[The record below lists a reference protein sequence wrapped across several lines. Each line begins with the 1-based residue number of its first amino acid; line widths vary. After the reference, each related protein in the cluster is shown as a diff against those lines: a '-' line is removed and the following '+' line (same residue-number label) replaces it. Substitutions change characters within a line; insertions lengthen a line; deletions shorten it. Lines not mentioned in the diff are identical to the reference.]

1 MKEGDIVKI
10 KSELKTQSWYVPDYM
25 IVSKVNH
32 HRKLYN
38 FGTDIEL
45 VVLESGFKMSLF
57 DSYVEKVPID
67 IKRNLKIQLILGD

>member
-10 KSELKTQSWYVPDYM
+10 KSELKTQRWYVPDYM
-25 IVSKVNH
+25 VVSKVNH

-38 FGTDIEL
+38 FGTDTEFIRL
-45 VVLESGFKMSLF
+45 GSGLKISLF

-67 IKRNLKIQLILGD
+67 VEREIKIQLILGD

>member
-25 IVSKVNH
+25 VVSKVNH

-38 FGTDIEL
+38 FGTDIEFIRL
-45 VVLESGFKMSLF
+45 VSGLKINLF
-57 DSYVEKVPID
+57 DTYVEKVPIEVE
-67 IKRNLKIQLILGD
+67 RNLKIRLILGD